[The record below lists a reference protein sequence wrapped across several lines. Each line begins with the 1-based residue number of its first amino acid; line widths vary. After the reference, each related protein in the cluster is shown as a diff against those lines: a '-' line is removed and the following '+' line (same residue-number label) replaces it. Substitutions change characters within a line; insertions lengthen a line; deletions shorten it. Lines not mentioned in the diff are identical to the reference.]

1 MEKKIICIGRQ
12 YGSGGREVGE
22 KLAEQPDI
30 LCYDKLLIKQAALE
44 SGLSESIVA
53 GDDEKPVG
61 LACMVS
67 GNPFAD
73 SVSMGEAFYSE
84 RQNVFEAE
92 RKAIWDIVAKGLCVI
107 IGRCASAI
115 LREAGFDTTSVFV
128 YADKDDRVQRIV
140 ARNGGDVKAAAR
152 KMQKLDRMR
161 KHYFDFYAGT
171 AWGEP
176 ESYDLMLSTSRY
188 GIDGVADIIKNIV
201 TKGK

>member
-1 MEKKIICIGRQ
+1 
-12 YGSGGREVGE
+12 
-22 KLAEQPDI
+22 
-30 LCYDKLLIKQAALE
+30 
-44 SGLSESIVA
+44 
-53 GDDEKPVG
+53 
-61 LACMVS
+61 
-67 GNPFAD
+67 
-73 SVSMGEAFYSE
+73 MGEAFYSE

>member
-22 KLAEQPDI
+22 KLAKRLNI
-30 LCYDKLLIKQAALE
+30 LCYDKLLIKQTALE

-53 GDDEKPVG
+53 DDDEKPIG
-61 LACMVS
+61 FASIVS

-73 SVSMGEAFYSE
+73 SVALGEAFYSE

-92 RKAIWDIVAKGLCVI
+92 RKAILDIAAKESCVI

-115 LREAGFDTTSVFV
+115 LREAGADVTSIFI
-128 YADKDDRVQRIV
+128 YADKDDRIQRIM
-140 ARNGGDVKAAAR
+140 ARNECDAKTAMR
-152 KMQKLDRMR
+152 RLQKLDRMR

-188 GIDGVADIIKNIV
+188 GIDGVADIIKNVV